1 MKSVWRHAAG
11 LSVAIAVTGV
21 LMVELAELYPVSPAL
36 AQPVI
41 PAPDGTGTIVTP
53 NGNPVVYN
61 ISGGTL
67 SQDGANLFHS
77 FTQFGLSSGQIANFL
92 SNPSI
97 QTILGRVVGGN
108 PSVINGL
115 IQVTGGNSN
124 VFLMNPAGII
134 FGPNARLNVPA
145 SFTATTANGIGF
157 GGDRWFNAIAENN
170 YQNLIGTPTQF
181 AFDLSQPG
189 SIINAGNLAVLP
201 GQTLTLLGGSVLN
214 TGQLTAP
221 SGSITLAAVPGE
233 TLVRISQTGHLL
245 NLEIQP
251 PRTIDGQL
259 QQVTALDLPTLLTAG
274 GVETGLNVSSTGTVQ
289 LNGSGVTIPTE
300 VGTSIASGSLDAS
313 SGTAP
318 STNGGVGGTVNV
330 FGDKVG
336 LLNANINASGTNG
349 GGTVRVG
356 GDYQGRGTVPN
367 ASRTFV
373 SRDSAIAARAG
384 LNGDGGRVIVWSDE
398 ATQFYGNIGVQGGS
412 QSGNGG
418 FVEVSGKQS
427 LTFDG
432 TVDRSA
438 AQGSLGTLLLDPDNI
453 SIVDGGP
460 GAADDRQL
468 LDRTIFASD
477 PGGTFV
483 ISEKQVEAQLASGNV
498 ILQANND
505 IVINDLTDNVL
516 GNPLARTPGS
526 IAFIA
531 DADRNGVGSFSM
543 NPGDTIATSLR
554 GGDITIFGAAI
565 ETGQLVSRSA
575 INLTASG
582 SITTRDLGSVGAI
595 AIQSGGSITTG
606 DIAGFQ
612 GINLRAGSD
621 ISTNRLFTRNT
632 FTNGNSGAID
642 VVANGNITTGGIDA
656 SSGNGDGGRVSLTST
671 DGGIQIDPSRG
682 GVGIDI
688 SGEPLGANGAVFSLA
703 EKSGNG
709 GEIRLNASGNI
720 TTGPLVSGS
729 LQGDGGKIA
738 LTSTGGAIDT
748 TEGQI
753 EFRGET
759 ISDTGL
765 LLSGSGG
772 SGTGGAIA
780 VSARG
785 NLTTGPVVS
794 GSLEGN
800 GGDIDLRSTNGAI
813 DTLQGLTSIS
823 AFQSLLAIA
832 GLSPND
838 LSPQTPSTLFPLA
851 STLAGSLVSSSGG
864 AGTGG
869 KITVSARRSI
879 STGAVVSGSLEGDG
893 GDIRLTSTAN
903 SIEAFLLNSQ
913 SLGAGKGG
921 NIEVNANG
929 LFRATGSVSAAL
941 QQFPANSV
949 DPNDLPPALSQS
961 ASISSAGGS
970 GGGAIVIRHGGGLR
984 GIPFTVGDATT
995 NGTAGSVTSGQYTLP
1010 VQAFKGKYTVGNI
1023 RILTRN
1029 FATDCPEYCS
1039 QPPISSPPILNPI
1052 AIDNS
1057 PVFNAIADVED
1068 SFSSQFEKYLG
1079 LSDRRV
1085 VTLSEAQAILRRIER
1100 ATGLKPALIYA
1111 VFVPNT
1117 TSPAEASDSPRL
1129 LLEQNAKQQSHLWQY
1144 TSQGLPNH
1152 AELVLSQKRPARADD
1167 SLELV
1172 LVTSEGKAIRRRVAG
1187 TTRSQVLRVADAFR
1201 GTVTNER
1208 DRRGYLAPAQQLYRW
1223 LVAPLE
1229 PDLQARQIDNLT
1241 FIMDAGLRSIPLAAL
1256 HDGKGFIIEKYSVGL
1271 MPSLSLTD
1279 TRYTDLRNAQVLAMG
1294 ASQFSD
1300 QSPLPYVPVE
1310 LSAIANQ
1317 LWPGKSFL
1325 NEAFTLSNL
1334 QSIRQQQPFRIVHLA
1349 THAEFKP
1356 GQPNNSYIQ
1365 LWDSKLR
1372 LNELSKL
1379 GLDKPLVD
1387 LLVLS
1392 ACRTTLGDEQVEL
1405 GFAGLAVQ
1413 AGVKSALGS
1422 LWYVSDAGTL
1432 GLMTE
1437 FYEKLK
1443 QAPIK
1448 AEALRQAQLAMLKG
1462 EVQLQGGQLI
1472 TSNGSFLLPPEL
1484 VLLREKPLSHP
1495 YYWSAFTLIG
1505 NPW

>member
-1 MKSVWRHAAG
+1 MKSVWRHATS
-11 LSVAIAVTGV
+11 LSFAIAVTGV
-21 LMVELAELYPVSPAL
+21 LTVDLAELYPIAPAL
-36 AQPVI
+36 AQSVT
-41 PAPDGTGTIVTP
+41 PASDGTGTIVTT
-53 NGNPVVYN
+53 NGNPAVYN

-67 SQDGANLFHS
+67 SRDGANLFHS

-157 GGDRWFNAIAENN
+157 GGDRWFNAIAEND
-170 YQNLIGTPTQF
+170 YQNLIGPPTQF
-181 AFDLSQPG
+181 AFDVSQPG

-201 GQTLTLLGGSVLN
+201 GQTLTLLGGSVVN

-233 TLVRISQTGHLL
+233 SLVRISQTGHLL
-245 NLEIQP
+245 NLEIQL
-251 PRTIDGQL
+251 PRTLDGQL
-259 QQVTALDLPTLLTAG
+259 QQLTALDLPTLLTTG
-274 GVETGLNVSSTGTVQ
+274 GVETGLNVAPTGTVQ
-289 LNGSGVTIPTE
+289 LNGSGMTIPTDA
-300 VGTSIASGSLDAS
+300 GTSIASGTLNAS
-313 SGTAP
+313 SGIMP
-318 STNGGVGGTVNV
+318 STNGGIGGTINI

-336 LLNANINASGTNG
+336 LVNANLNASGTNG
-349 GGTVRVG
+349 GGTVRIG

-373 SRDSAIAARAG
+373 SRDSAIAAGAQ

-412 QSGNGG
+412 HSGNGG

-453 SIVDGGP
+453 TIVNGGSG
-460 GAADDRQL
+460 GADNAQL
-468 LDRTIFASD
+468 LDKTIFASD

-498 ILQANND
+498 ILQANNN
-505 IVINDLTDNVL
+505 IAINDLTDNVL

-526 IAFIA
+526 IALIA

-554 GGDITIFGAAI
+554 GGDITIVGATI
-565 ETGQLVSRSA
+565 EAGRLASRGT

-582 SITTRDLGSVGAI
+582 SLTTKDLASVGAI
-595 AIQSGGSITTG
+595 ALQSGGSITTG

-612 GINLRAGSD
+612 GINLRAGGE

-632 FTNGNSGAID
+632 LTNGSSGAID

-656 SSGNGDGGRVSLTST
+656 SSGNGDGGRVTLTST
-671 DGGIQIDPSRG
+671 AGGIQIEPSRG

-688 SGEPLGANGAVFSLA
+688 SGEPLGANGAVFSFA
-703 EKSGNG
+703 EQFGKG
-709 GEIRLNASGNI
+709 GEIQLNASGNI

-748 TEGQI
+748 TEGKI

-759 ISDTGL
+759 IADTGL
-765 LLSGSGG
+765 LVSASGG
-772 SGTGGAIA
+772 SGTGGAIS
-780 VSARG
+780 VNARG

-794 GSLEGN
+794 GSLQGN
-800 GGDIDLRSTNGAI
+800 GGDIDLTSTNGAI
-813 DTLQGLTSIS
+813 DTLQGLTSVS
-823 AFQSLLAIA
+823 AFQSILAIA
-832 GLSPND
+832 GISPND

-869 KITVSARRSI
+869 NITVSARNSI
-879 STGAVVSGSLEGDG
+879 STGGVVSGSISGNG
-893 GDIRLTSTAN
+893 GDIRLTSTASDIN
-903 SIEAFLLNSQ
+903 AFLLNSQ
-913 SLGAGKGG
+913 SLGAGTGG
-921 NIEVNANG
+921 NIEVNTNG
-929 LFRATGSVSAAL
+929 LFQATGSVSAAL

-949 DPNDLPPALSQS
+949 NPNDLPPGLSQP

-970 GGGAIVIRHGGGLR
+970 GGGAILIRHGGGQK

-995 NGTAGSVTSGQYTLP
+995 NGTAGSVTSGDFTLP
-1010 VQAFKGKYTVGNI
+1010 VRAFNGNYTLGNI
-1023 RILTRN
+1023 QILTQ
-1029 FATDCPEYCS
+1029 TSGTGCPPYCS
-1039 QPPISSPPILNPI
+1039 PPPNGPQPIPNFM
-1052 AIDNS
+1052 ANNNS
-1057 PVFNAIADVED
+1057 PVLNPSRDAEN
-1068 SFSSQFEKYLG
+1068 SFSSQFEQYLG
-1079 LSDRRV
+1079 LSDRPV
-1085 VTLSEAQAILRRIER
+1085 VTLAEAQAILHRIER
-1100 ATGLKPALIYA
+1100 ATDLKPALIYA

-1117 TSPAEASDSPRL
+1117 ASPAAASDSPKGLR
-1129 LLEQNAKQQSHLWQY
+1129 EGSPKQQSHLWQF
-1144 TSQGLPNH
+1144 TSQGLAND
-1152 AELVLSQKRPARADD
+1152 ADIAFSQKPPARADD

-1172 LVTSEGKAIRRRVAG
+1172 LVTSQGTAIRRRVAG
-1187 TTRSQVLRVADAFR
+1187 VTRSQVLRVADAFR
-1201 GTVTNER
+1201 STVTNVR
-1208 DRRGYLAPAQQLYRW
+1208 DRRGYLAPARQLYQW
-1223 LVAPLE
+1223 LVAPLQ
-1229 PDLQARQIDNLT
+1229 PDLQAQQIDNLT

-1279 TRYTDLRNAQVLAMG
+1279 TRYTDLRSAQVLAMG
-1294 ASQFSD
+1294 ASRFSD
-1300 QSPLPYVPVE
+1300 QNPLPSVPVE
-1310 LSAIANQ
+1310 LSVITNQ
-1317 LWPGKSFL
+1317 LWRGKSFL

-1349 THAEFKP
+1349 THAEFQP
-1356 GQPNNSYIQ
+1356 GQPSNSYIQ

-1372 LNELSKL
+1372 LNQLSQL
-1379 GLDKPLVD
+1379 GLDKPSVD

-1392 ACRTTLGDEQVEL
+1392 ACRTTLGDEQAEL

-1422 LWYVSDAGTL
+1422 LWNVSDAGTL

-1462 EVQLQGGQLI
+1462 KVRLQGSQLV

-1484 VLLREKPLSHP
+1484 VLLGDKSLAHP